1 MLTIIH
7 YSTVVN
13 STIAQWKWMQH
24 LTDGDDVNYFEKDAF
39 LGFFISQIC
48 WVVVLWIVKC
58 SILAFYWRLFSRN
71 GRSTRFVVWTIAV
84 AVMCWGIAVVRSL
97 SLIC

>member
-1 MLTIIH
+1 MLTVIH

-13 STIAQWKWMQH
+13 STIAQWKWNKNENF
-24 LTDGDDVNYFEKDAF
+24 DDLNYLEKDAF
-39 LGFFISQIC
+39 PVFFIPQIG

-71 GRSTRFVVWTIAV
+71 GRSIRFAVWTIAV
-84 AVMCWGIAVVRSL
+84 ALMCWGIAVVRRSR
-97 SLIC
+97 